1 MNIDIRGVHYD
12 ISENTKDH
20 IDKKLK
26 RLSYAEDLI
35 IDLLI
40 TISHDKNGYVIE
52 VTVNFKWGK
61 GAHLK
66 VETYELFKGIDNLF
80 NKLDNKIAKE
90 KEKIQE
96 HQ

>member
-35 IDLLI
+35 IDFLI
-40 TISHDKNGYVIE
+40 TISHDKNGYIIE

-66 VETYELFKGIDNLF
+66 VESYELFKGIDNLF